1 MFAIACCESESDFA
15 RGGKVDWSLLGTHC
29 RCIVIGSLDN
39 LTKGSSGQAIQNA
52 NLMLNEEETL
62 GLKMAPFFP

>member
-1 MFAIACCESESDFA
+1 
-15 RGGKVDWSLLGTHC
+15 
-29 RCIVIGSLDN
+29 LDN